1 MTIHNSKDF
10 MAKQVMQNRFQK
22 WQPRRK
28 RNVYLITGLLC
39 LIAAAGAYAVMKKEK
54 GPAYKVE
61 EVVRGDIEQ
70 AVTALGTIQP
80 KEYVDVGT
88 QVSGQLKKVLI
99 EIGQNVEKGK
109 LLAEIDPTVYETRVK
124 ADRSALEN
132 LQAQLL
138 QRQAQLELAD
148 QQSERSR
155 NLWAA
160 NAISQDALQTAEANA
175 KVAKANLAAV
185 KAQINQTTSTLAG
198 DVANLGYTKI
208 YAPMSGTV
216 VSQTALAGQTLNAN
230 QIAPI
235 VLRVARLDVMTV
247 QAQVA
252 EADVVKIRDGM
263 PVYFTTLGMPEK
275 RWNSTVRQMLPT
287 PTVLNDVVLYTALID
302 IKNPK
307 QSLMTNMT
315 AQVFFMIGSA
325 RNAVLAPVA
334 ALTPDRKKRGG
345 NFYKASVM
353 TDDGPEERVVTIGLQ
368 NRTQVEIKSGLHPG
382 DKVIVG
388 IDDGK
393 PKIPRNGQGGGRYS
407 RPTI

>member
-1 MTIHNSKDF
+1 MNGSKGF
-10 MAKQVMQNRFQK
+10 MAKQIMQNRFQT
-22 WQPRRK
+22 WLPQRK
-28 RNVYLITGLLC
+28 RNVYLLAGLLC
-39 LIAAAGAYAVMKKEK
+39 LAAAGAYVVMKKEK
-54 GPAYKVE
+54 KPAYKVE
-61 EVVRGDIEQ
+61 EIVRGDIEQ

-88 QVSGQLKKVLI
+88 QVSGQLKKVLV
-99 EIGQNVEKGK
+99 EIGQHVEKGQ

-124 ADRSALEN
+124 AGRSALDN

-138 QRQAQLELAD
+138 QRQAQLELAN
-148 QQSERSR
+148 QQAARSR
-155 NLWAA
+155 SLWTA

-175 KVAKANLAAV
+175 KIAKANLAAV

-252 EADVVKIRDGM
+252 EADVVKVRNGM

-275 RWNSTVRQMLPT
+275 RWQSTVRQMLPT

-307 QSLMTNMT
+307 QSLMTSMT

-325 RNAVLAPVA
+325 RNAVLAPTA
-334 ALTPDRKKRGG
+334 ALMPDRKKRGA
-345 NFYKASVM
+345 FYKASVM
-353 TDDGPEERVVTIGLQ
+353 TDDGPEERSVTVGLQ
-368 NRTQVEIKSGLHPG
+368 NRTQVEIKSGLQPG
-382 DKVIVG
+382 EKVIVG
-388 IDDGK
+388 LDDGK
-393 PKIPRNGQGGGRYS
+393 SKNGRGAQGGGRYS